1 MIDLK
6 YGYGV
11 IISTGLPYVCGKLL
25 YDQQDQKL
33 VCHFE
38 QKAFSVQFGIPLL
51 KQDQACAL

>member
-1 MIDLK
+1 MDMVLLSVLACPTC
-6 YGYGV
+6 G
-11 IISTGLPYVCGKLL
+11 GKLL

-38 QKAFSVQFGIPLL
+38 QKAFSAQFGIPLL